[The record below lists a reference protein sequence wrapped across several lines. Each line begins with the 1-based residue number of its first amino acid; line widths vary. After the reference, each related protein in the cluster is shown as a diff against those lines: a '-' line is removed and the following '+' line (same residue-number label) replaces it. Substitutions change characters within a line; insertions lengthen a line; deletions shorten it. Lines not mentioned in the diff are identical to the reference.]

1 MKKIVL
7 GIFVL
12 LVVVVGAG
20 AYWFYSSLDSLVK
33 EAIEMYTPDIT
44 QTRVKVSAV
53 KLSLADGSGA
63 INGLVIGNPK
73 GFKTEH
79 AVKAGAIELAVD
91 PASLAKDVIVI
102 RKIAV
107 VAPDINY
114 ETSDGGANFDVI
126 QKNVQGY
133 VERTVGKPDPA
144 KKNEPGKKLIVET
157 LSIRDAKVSY
167 APAMLQGKSMTLPLP
182 NIELHNLGKAKGGVT
197 GGELASEITG
207 ALKSQVTHAVSNSM
221 KGAADAVGNAAKGV
235 GDKVKGLFK

>member
-1 MKKIVL
+1 MKKIIL
-7 GIFVL
+7 GIVVL
-12 LVVVVGAG
+12 LVVAVGGG

-33 EAIEMYTPDIT
+33 EAIELYAPDIT
-44 QTRVKVSAV
+44 QTRVKVASV
-53 KLSLADGSGA
+53 KLSLADGAGA

-107 VAPDINY
+107 TAPDINY
-114 ETSDGGANFDVI
+114 ETSDAGTNFDVI

-144 KKNEPGKKLIVET
+144 KKNDPGKKMIVEL
-157 LSIRDAKVSY
+157 LSIHGAKVSY
-167 APAMLQGKSMTLPLP
+167 APAMMGGKSITLPLP
-182 NIELHNLGKAKGGVT
+182 KIDLRNIGKSKGGVT
-197 GGELASEITG
+197 GGELAAEITG
-207 ALKSQVTHAVSNSM
+207 ALKSQVTNAVSNSV
-221 KGAADAVGNAAKGV
+221 KGAAEAVGNAAKGV

>member
-7 GIFVL
+7 GIFA
-12 LVVVVGAG
+12 VVVVAIAGG

-33 EAIEMYTPDIT
+33 DAIEMYAPDIT
-44 QTRVKVSAV
+44 QTRVKVSSV
-53 KLSLADGSGA
+53 KLSLTDGAGA

-114 ETSDGGANFDVI
+114 ETSDAGTNFDVI

-133 VERTVGKPDPA
+133 VERTAGKPDPA
-144 KKNEPGKKLIVET
+144 KKKEPGKKLIVEH
-157 LSIRDAKVSY
+157 LSIHDAKVSY
-167 APAMLQGKSMTLPLP
+167 APALLGGKSITLPLP
-182 NIELHNLGKAKGGVT
+182 NIDLRNIGKAKGGVT
-197 GGELASEITG
+197 GGELAGEITG
-207 ALKSQVTHAVSNSM
+207 ALKTQVTSAVSNSV
-221 KGAADAVGNAAKGV
+221 KGAAESVGNAAKGV